1 MLTEA
6 IIVTI
11 VFACCAVAHFA
22 GMIITGILAKH
33 RVQYLSLAWMLA
45 IFSVTL
51 FIVAMYGDSVAKGAP
66 GILNPYMLLVLVGG
80 IYLQSI
86 YSLGLALPGFLEF
99 RRMLKYA
106 SPILL
111 LAIIYM
117 IAIFPAERLTQ
128 VYSFQELF
136 TDIMSLDLVLRVM
149 ALGLGVYY
157 ALNII
162 ILPKRMAQKTTF
174 PMSLI
179 AYTVV
184 LSLSIIIYLYIA
196 LDYTP
201 LMLCVYIAMFTV
213 VNYFW
218 VCHSIETLMQKLPH
232 PNIKL
237 DDVDKVVLV
246 DAPVVEQQ
254 EEESFSDFNEMNQKR
269 YVRVQLWMQTH
280 KDLWLNNGFT
290 RDKLCDETGINR
302 QLMLQCLRSQG
313 HNNIHEY
320 ITTYRVEE
328 LKRLIKLG
336 EVTSVSDCIL
346 VGFVTPKTA
355 RLCFERILGQNLD
368 DYLLRYKK

>member
-117 IAIFPAERLTQ
+117 IAIFSIAFLYEK
-128 VYSFQELF
+128 SK
-136 TDIMSLDLVLRVM
+136 
-149 ALGLGVYY
+149 A
-157 ALNII
+157 
-162 ILPKRMAQKTTF
+162 KKT
-174 PMSLI
+174 S
-179 AYTVV
+179 
-184 LSLSIIIYLYIA
+184 
-196 LDYTP
+196 
-201 LMLCVYIAMFTV
+201 
-213 VNYFW
+213 
-218 VCHSIETLMQKLPH
+218 
-232 PNIKL
+232 
-237 DDVDKVVLV
+237 
-246 DAPVVEQQ
+246 
-254 EEESFSDFNEMNQKR
+254 
-269 YVRVQLWMQTH
+269 
-280 KDLWLNNGFT
+280 
-290 RDKLCDETGINR
+290 
-302 QLMLQCLRSQG
+302 
-313 HNNIHEY
+313 
-320 ITTYRVEE
+320 
-328 LKRLIKLG
+328 
-336 EVTSVSDCIL
+336 SV
-346 VGFVTPKTA
+346 
-355 RLCFERILGQNLD
+355 
-368 DYLLRYKK
+368 